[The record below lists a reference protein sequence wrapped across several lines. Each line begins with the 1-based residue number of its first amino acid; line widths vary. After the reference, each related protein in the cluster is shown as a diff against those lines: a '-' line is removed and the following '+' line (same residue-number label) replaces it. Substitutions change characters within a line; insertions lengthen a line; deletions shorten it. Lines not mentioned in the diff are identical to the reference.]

1 MELYARQVT
10 IFDKDVI
17 EDFAKEHYRYNEPIL
32 AGDGSL
38 ISGKTYQEFAD
49 FYDWYKEIENLDQEQ
64 HLKKGQVGCTTYLV
78 LTKESDQLIALL
90 DIRHSLNYQHGN
102 VYGHLGIDIRPSK
115 RHKGYYK
122 EILKLAI
129 TITKMYNI
137 ETLVVS
143 CEYTN
148 LVSKKGIEHIF
159 GKEYETIP
167 MEGTYYLVYKM
178 DIRKEE

>member
-64 HLKKGQVGCTTYLV
+64 HQKKD
-78 LTKESDQLIALL
+78 K
-90 DIRHSLNYQHGN
+90 
-102 VYGHLGIDIRPSK
+102 
-115 RHKGYYK
+115 
-122 EILKLAI
+122 
-129 TITKMYNI
+129 
-137 ETLVVS
+137 
-143 CEYTN
+143 
-148 LVSKKGIEHIF
+148 
-159 GKEYETIP
+159 
-167 MEGTYYLVYKM
+167 
-178 DIRKEE
+178 